1 MDNVYDITSDF
12 DFNQILL
19 DNPIP
24 LSGGSYFTKLSVAKG
39 CKNLYIQLPKV
50 TTKQGIMKNSHKV
63 YCDLMFSSSNKE
75 VISWFEQLEKRCQD
89 LIIQKKELW
98 FHNTVSDTDID
109 EMMNPIIRPYKSGKY
124 FLVRSSLKG
133 GKCNI
138 FDENEQLYN
147 LENLTNNDE
156 IIPLINLDGIRFNAK
171 NIQIEITLTQLMVLI
186 PVQEFEKKCLIKL
199 HKLDNLE
206 RNNISKENL
215 EENDENIKE
224 SLEENDEN
232 IKESLE
238 KNHKNIKENLEE
250 NQKNNLEKN
259 NDIQNLDKK
268 ECLDNN
274 KPRLE
279 EIELEVNDN
288 INNEFISLKD
298 PMEVY
303 KEIYKAAKKKAYEL
317 RKNALDAYLE
327 AQNIKEKYSFQDM
340 DDSDNEEEEELK
352 NLFKN

>member
-215 EENDENIKE
+215 EEN
-224 SLEENDEN
+224 
-232 IKESLE
+232 
-238 KNHKNIKENLEE
+238 
-250 NQKNNLEKN
+250 QKNNLEKN